1 MIEARWLVVLWVLA
15 SCTPPATMRPASS
28 VMGATENELGFALV
42 SIRPRPYAND
52 PVYSVAQLWGSKRL
66 SENLA
71 LSGIVAFDS
80 QAAAAGTGLAW
91 LPIETSRTRAGI
103 EAELGYAWL
112 AFALPISFRVAE
124 GWTVHTSPRL
134 ANSGDSLSAALP
146 IGVGVQI
153 GAGLLIRLEGQMNWV
168 DFKSY
173 NRRMHWALGL
183 AYQFGETSK

>member
-1 MIEARWLVVLWVLA
+1 MVEGRWLVGLCLMA
-15 SCTPPATMRPASS
+15 SCTPPATLRPASS
-28 VMGATENELGFALV
+28 VFGATENELGFAIV

-66 SENLA
+66 SKNLA

-80 QAAAAGTGLAW
+80 QAAAAGAGLAW
-91 LPIETSRTRAGI
+91 LPIETSRVRAGI

-112 AFALPISFRVAE
+112 ALGFPASVIVSER
-124 GWTVHTSPRL
+124 WTVYASPHL
-134 ANSGDSLSAALP
+134 ANSGDSLSVALP
-146 IGVGVQI
+146 LGVGVRI
-153 GAGLLIRLEGQMNWV
+153 GAGLRIRLEGQMNWA
-168 DFKSY
+168 DLQAY